1 MSLKTA
7 TEQIQSAGRVVSLE
21 QENALLKAALL
32 ESKQAYTEQ
41 AKNMNEQIKALNNR
55 LETLCKAVD
64 ASNAVAGQNIQMAL
78 QNGCNGALRAVTD
91 QSGQLMAN
99 IEKYNKQVMAAT
111 QRVTWHVMVTD
122 RGVLLCWV
130 LCLIV
135 GAFGVYNVCWGQEPM
150 LKIINNG
157 VWQLLQ
163 R

>member
-64 ASNAVAGQNIQMAL
+64 ASNAAAGQ
-78 QNGCNGALRAVTD
+78 
-91 QSGQLMAN
+91 
-99 IEKYNKQVMAAT
+99 KYTGSTTK
-111 QRVTWHVMVTD
+111 R
-122 RGVLLCWV
+122 L
-130 LCLIV
+130 
-135 GAFGVYNVCWGQEPM
+135 
-150 LKIINNG
+150 
-157 VWQLLQ
+157 
-163 R
+163 

>member
-1 MSLKTA
+1 MPPQVK
-7 TEQIQSAGRVVSLE
+7 
-21 QENALLKAALL
+21 
-32 ESKQAYTEQ
+32 
-41 AKNMNEQIKALNNR
+41 
-55 LETLCKAVD
+55 
-64 ASNAVAGQNIQMAL
+64 NIQVAL
-78 QNGCNGALRAVTD
+78 QNGCNGALKAVTD

-111 QRVTWHVMVTD
+111 QRVTWHVVVTD

>member
-64 ASNAVAGQNIQMAL
+64 ASNAVAGQNIQVAL
-78 QNGCNGALRAVTD
+78 QNGCNGALRAATI
-91 QSGQLMAN
+91 SG
-99 IEKYNKQVMAAT
+99 VS
-111 QRVTWHVMVTD
+111 V
-122 RGVLLCWV
+122 
-130 LCLIV
+130 
-135 GAFGVYNVCWGQEPM
+135 
-150 LKIINNG
+150 
-157 VWQLLQ
+157 
-163 R
+163 